1 MTNSVTTQILT
12 DGPRNVTVKCE
23 GVLDSSDLANT
34 TVLDPAVLFGIDN
47 TGLVKALHLQIKE
60 IMFNIEDLLE
70 VRLFWDA
77 TTPKRI
83 EALTGRGTFNYDRVG
98 RLTDNS
104 GPGSTGKILVAT
116 EGWSTGKILSF
127 AFTMECVK
135 QQT

>member
-1 MTNSVTTQILT
+1 MANSFTTQILT

-23 GVLDSSDLANT
+23 GVLDTSDLANS
-34 TVLDPAVLFGIDN
+34 TVLDPALLWGIDN
-47 TGLVKALHLQIKE
+47 TGLIKASHLQIKE
-60 IMFNIEDLLE
+60 VMYNVEDLLE

-83 EALTGRGTFNYDRVG
+83 EAFTGRGKFNYDRVG

-104 GPGSTGKILVAT
+104 GAGSTGKILVAT
-116 EGWSTGKILSF
+116 EGWSAGKILSF